1 MKFGERGCA
10 NLEKAFVEATGYEL
24 AMSESGSTNRDAK
37 LSRMRRIEH
46 DGSEYDISPHIK
58 HGSRAPKMLRIHF
71 AFDEQNK
78 RIVVGYVGEHMDTA
92 GTKRGRGR

>member
-1 MKFGERGCA
+1 
-10 NLEKAFVEATGYEL
+10 
-24 AMSESGSTNRDAK
+24 
-37 LSRMRRIEH
+37 MRRIEH